1 MDGQIQEIENGN
13 CDVMYY
19 HYFELSCIGYG
30 LKLIINRGI

>member
-19 HYFELSCIGYG
+19 HYFELSCLNGSVMV
-30 LKLIINRGI
+30 